1 MIRSSV
7 ITPNL
12 PAMIV
17 VKWHFPRDRDA
28 DRSDSAASTQGT
40 RTTGSQVHKSAVT
53 VQTETGKQLYLERL
67 SLRLRALM
75 VQDSGPPG
83 ERAAVRKHRKL
94 ANAAHCQ

>member
-1 MIRSSV
+1 
-7 ITPNL
+7 
-12 PAMIV
+12 MIV

-28 DRSDSAASTQGT
+28 DRSDSTASTQGT
-40 RTTGSQVHKSAVT
+40 RTTGSQVHKSA

-75 VQDSGPPG
+75 FQDSGPPG